1 MIDNKLV
8 QKAEDEFEYL
18 TGDAETRRLAELR
31 EKAIRDEAAGLKSAR
46 RKGIEEGI
54 QQGIE
59 QGIEKNKIEIAKK
72 MLAEKIDI
80 ELIMKITELTKEEIE
95 KLK

>member
-8 QKAEDEFEYL
+8 QQAEDEFEYL
-18 TGDAETRRLAELR
+18 TGDAAERRLAQLR
-31 EKAIRDEAAGLKSAR
+31 EKAIRDEAANLKCAR

-54 QQGIE
+54 
-59 QGIEKNKIEIAKK
+59 EKQKIETAKK

>member
-31 EKAIRDEAAGLKSAR
+31 EKAIRDEAANLKCAR

-54 QQGIE
+54 
-59 QGIEKNKIEIAKK
+59 EKQKIETAKK

-80 ELIMKITELTKEEIE
+80 ELIIKITELTKEEIE

>member
-18 TGDAETRRLAELR
+18 TGDAAERRLAQLR
-31 EKAIRDEAAGLKSAR
+31 EKAIRDEAANLKCAR
-46 RKGIEEGI
+46 RKGLEEGI

-59 QGIEKNKIEIAKK
+59 QGIEKQKIETAKK
-72 MLAEKIDI
+72 MLAKNISTDI
-80 ELIMKITELTKEEIE
+80 IMEVTELTKEEIE